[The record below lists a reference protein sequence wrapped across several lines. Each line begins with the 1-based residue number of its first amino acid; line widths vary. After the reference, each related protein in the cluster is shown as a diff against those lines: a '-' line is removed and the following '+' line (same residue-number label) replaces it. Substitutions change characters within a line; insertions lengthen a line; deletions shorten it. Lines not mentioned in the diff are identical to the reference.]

1 MPGLHK
7 TRPEMLCRQ
16 GNTFVRSP
24 PPSVKQWHVPSKVC
38 TSLARR
44 SGSHCSQAARCTT
57 YGGQPGGFGHTR
69 LAVPSPPPRGSGQA
83 PPGGPSSPPHPASL
97 PTTSCLQALK
107 TRGTDQAASAPVSCF
122 PAGHPRLHTRHT
134 GNSAHAWVHWTDAS
148 PRADR
153 KFTET
158 ACPVASR
165 SPHKGRKV
173 RPGSPRVGPREG
185 GLAGDTVGGYRTHAP
200 SSSGRRWG
208 SASPATLEKS
218 QG

>member
-1 MPGLHK
+1 MYHVRG
-7 TRPEMLCRQ
+7 T
-16 GNTFVRSP
+16 TWWFWARSP
-24 PPSVKQWHVPSKVC
+24 GCAVTATAGVR
-38 TSLARR
+38 T
-44 SGSHCSQAARCTT
+44 GS
-57 YGGQPGGFGHTR
+57 
-69 LAVPSPPPRGSGQA
+69 PRGSVVPALSCSPSHNPLPVG
-83 PPGGPSSPPHPASL
+83 PP
-97 PTTSCLQALK
+97 ALK

-185 GLAGDTVGGYRTHAP
+185 GWQGTPWEGTEHTPRPHPDAAEAPRAPPPWRRAKADKPSPSVFRKRLSRSQEAPAPGTGDPHP
-200 SSSGRRWG
+200 
-208 SASPATLEKS
+208 
-218 QG
+218 